1 MLKYAMIGGGEG
13 SFIGDV
19 HRRAIRF
26 DGRASLVAG
35 CFSRDAAN
43 NKKTGESLFLNPKRV
58 YSSYEELIRSEKELD
73 FIAIVTPN
81 YLHYPIAKKCLEN
94 GINVVCEKPVT
105 VALEEALELKKLSEK
120 NNCHFAV
127 TYTYT
132 GYPMVK
138 EMKVLID
145 EGRLGKL
152 RFVKADCPEAW
163 MAEKVEDKGNRQAL
177 WRADPAQGGKTN
189 CLGDIGI
196 HIENLVSYVTGLKIK
211 KVCAVVDKFVEGRK
225 LDDNAVVMVEYEEG
239 AKGLY
244 WLSYIAIGQGNG
256 MKIEIYGSK
265 GSVVWVQEQ
274 PNELIYTALNEPSS
288 ILKRGAAYLSSL
300 QKENTRL
307 PEGHPEGYYEALS
320 NIYNYF
326 FDELLRKSPPVS
338 NGKYKYPTLR
348 DGVESLLFVKRSLE
362 SADNNSCWVNI

>member
-19 HRRAIRF
+19 HRRAIGF
-26 DGRASLVAG
+26 DGRAALVAG
-35 CFSRDAAN
+35 SFSRDAVN
-43 NKKTGESLFLNPKRV
+43 NKKTGESLFLDSGRI
-58 YSSYEELIRSEKELD
+58 YSNYEELISNEKELD
-73 FIAIVTPN
+73 FITIVTPN
-81 YLHYPIAKKCLEN
+81 NLHYPIAKKSLEH

-105 VALEEALELKKLSEK
+105 VTLEEAIELKKLTEK

-127 TYTYT
+127 TYTYS

-138 EMKVLID
+138 EMKSLID
-145 EGRLGKL
+145 EGKLGKL
-152 RFVKADCPEAW
+152 RFVKAECPEAW
-163 MAEKVEDKGNRQAL
+163 MAEKVEDKGNRQAK

-196 HIENLVSYVTGLKIK
+196 HIENLVSYVTGLKIE
-211 KVCAVVDKFVEGRK
+211 KVSAVVDTFVDGRT
-225 LDDNAVVMVEYEEG
+225 LDDNAVVMLQYNNG

-244 WLSYIAIGQGNG
+244 WLSYIAIGHGNG
-256 MKIEIYGSK
+256 MKIEIYGSQ
-265 GSVVWVQEQ
+265 GSVIWVQEN
-274 PNELIYTALNEPSS
+274 PNELIYTALNEPPQ

-307 PEGHPEGYYEALS
+307 PEGHPEGYYEALA

-326 FDELLRKSPPVS
+326 LDELMSQRAPLSD
-338 NGKYKYPTLR
+338 GKYKFPTLK
-348 DGVESLLFVKRSLE
+348 DGIASLLFVTRSLE
-362 SADNNSCWVNI
+362 SAENNSRWVNI